1 VINMATKSFLKDI
14 NIKNKNSALSLISAL
29 ENAIGKSKKNVK
41 YNVSVQNVKNEDE
54 IKQMFNG

>member
-1 VINMATKSFLKDI
+1 MATKSFLKDI

>member
-1 VINMATKSFLKDI
+1 MATKSFLKDI

-29 ENAIGKSKKNVK
+29 ENAIGKGKKNVK

-54 IKQMFNG
+54 IKQIFNG